1 MPELPLAGGR
11 LLPPATGNKAI
22 PCIGIPAPLGA
33 DSGVPPKKKKAM
45 FTPGQ
50 KIALLIGFGLILA
63 AAGFIGLIWL
73 GMLLPGFAGEVF
85 QKMAGLMWTPVILD
99 ASLFLIGLILV
110 LWLNIHIRARD
121 GDEYVYLEQVE
132 APTSDLPEGA
142 RAVIFNEAPAPRG
155 IEPSLAAI
163 EGALEL
169 DDLSEA
175 TTLLYELPVERLEDP
190 EVLALRIELSRR
202 RGHDKKAAEL
212 REQLRLKSPQH
223 PLAGGEGSEIP
234 GR

>member
-1 MPELPLAGGR
+1 MGRSDINQDVQVVGDTSQLCGPQSLLLKVVRFLLSSSDGAADVAGV
-11 LLPPATGNKAI
+11 
-22 PCIGIPAPLGA
+22 
-33 DSGVPPKKKKAM
+33 DGV
-45 FTPGQ
+45 
-50 KIALLIGFGLILA
+50 
-63 AAGFIGLIWL
+63 
-73 GMLLPGFAGEVF
+73 
-85 QKMAGLMWTPVILD
+85 
-99 ASLFLIGLILV
+99 S
-110 LWLNIHIRARD
+110 D